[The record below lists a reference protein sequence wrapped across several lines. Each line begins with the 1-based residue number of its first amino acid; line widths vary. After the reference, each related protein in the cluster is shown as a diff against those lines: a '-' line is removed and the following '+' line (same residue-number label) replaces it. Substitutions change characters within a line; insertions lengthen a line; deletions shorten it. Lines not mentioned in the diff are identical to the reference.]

1 MVELS
6 QRARSNGHHQTWPST
21 SGMPLGVGNRL
32 RARSELTSV
41 HSTQQNKL
49 LINNEWRPA
58 ASGKTM
64 DVVNPA
70 TEEVI
75 ASVPAAE
82 AADLDAAVAAAR
94 AALDGPWGTMSAR
107 ERGRLVR
114 KLGDRLMERADEVA
128 RLETL
133 HNGKPI
139 SESRHIEI
147 PAAAECFEYYAGWS
161 DKVMGETI
169 PVKGNY
175 LTYTLREP
183 IGVVAAIVPWNFPL
197 LLAVVEGGAGAG
209 VRQHRHPEAGE
220 PDAADRAGARRD
232 RGRGRAAARRAQRHY
247 RRRLEGRSGARRA
260 SRHRQ
265 DRVHRRHQHRQ
276 GRSCASAADTLKKI
290 TLELGGKSPNIVL
303 ADADIEAAI
312 RGATIGIFYG
322 KGEVCAAGSRLL
334 VDRSIK
340 DEFIDKLSARAKKMV
355 PGDPMDPKT
364 RFGAISSKKQLETV
378 LRYVE
383 TGKKRRR
390 DARRRR
396 AAGGHRH
403 RQGLLRPADGV
414 RRRQAGD
421 DDLARGDLRPG
432 ARRDRVRRSRR
443 GDRDRERHARTA
455 LAAGV
460 WTRDIKKA
468 HYVAR
473 KLQAGT
479 VWINTYNVYDTAAPF
494 GGYKQSGFGRE
505 MSAHAL
511 EHYTQVKSVWVDLN
525 L

>member
-1 MVELS
+1 M
-6 QRARSNGHHQTWPST
+6 QHN
-21 SGMPLGVGNRL
+21 
-32 RARSELTSV
+32 
-41 HSTQQNKL
+41 L
-49 LINNEWRPA
+49 LINNEWRAA

-75 ASVPAAE
+75 ARVASADRE
-82 AADLDAAVAAAR
+82 DLDHAVKAAR
-94 AALDGPWGTMSAR
+94 AALDGSWGQLSAR

-114 KLGDRLMERADEVA
+114 RLGERLLERVDEVA

-139 SESRHIEI
+139 MESRNIEI
-147 PAAAECFEYYAGWS
+147 PAAAECFEYYGGWS

-183 IGVVAAIVPWNFPL
+183 VGVVAAIVPWNFPL
-197 LLAVVEGGAGAG
+197 LLASWKVAPALACGNTVILKPASQTPLTALALGEVAIEVGLPPGVLNVLTGPGSQLGQSIVEHPGINKIAFTGDTSTGKGIMRGAA
-209 VRQHRHPEAGE
+209 E
-220 PDAADRAGARRD
+220 
-232 RGRGRAAARRAQRHY
+232 
-247 RRRLEGRSGARRA
+247 
-260 SRHRQ
+260 
-265 DRVHRRHQHRQ
+265 
-276 GRSCASAADTLKKI
+276 TLKKI

-303 ADADIEAAI
+303 ADADVDAAI

-334 VDRSIK
+334 VDKSIK
-340 DEFIDKLSARAKKMV
+340 NEFVDKLAARARKMTA
-355 PGDPMDPKT
+355 GDPMDPKT
-364 RFGAISSKKQLETV
+364 RFGALSSRKQMETV
-378 LRYVE
+378 LRYIESGKQEGATLVAGGARTDIG
-383 TGKKRRR
+383 TGKGYFVQPTVFADVRP
-390 DARRRR
+390 DMTIAREEIFGPVLASIEFADVDEAIAR
-396 AAGGHRH
+396 ANDTQYG
-403 RQGLLRPADGV
+403 
-414 RRRQAGD
+414 
-421 DDLARGDLRPG
+421 
-432 ARRDRVRRSRR
+432 
-443 GDRDRERHARTA
+443 
-455 LAAGV
+455 LAAGI

-494 GGYKQSGFGRE
+494 GGYKHSGFGRE

-511 EHYTQVKSVWVDLN
+511 EHYTQIKSVWVDLN

>member
-1 MVELS
+1 MATTTVE
-6 QRARSNGHHQTWPST
+6 QK
-21 SGMPLGVGNRL
+21 
-32 RARSELTSV
+32 
-41 HSTQQNKL
+41 KL
-49 LINNEWRPA
+49 LINNEWRPS

-64 DVVNPA
+64 EVINPA
-70 TEEVI
+70 TEEAI
-75 ASVPAAE
+75 AAVA
-82 AADLDAAVAAAR
+82 AADAADVDAAVASAR

-114 KLGDRLMERADEVA
+114 QLADRLLERADDIA

-169 PVKGNY
+169 PVKGNH

-183 IGVVAAIVPWNFPL
+183 VGVVAAIVPWNFPL
-197 LLAVVEGGAGAG
+197 LLAAWKVAPALACGNTVILKPASQTPLTALALGEIALDIGLPAG
-209 VRQHRHPEAGE
+209 VLNIITG
-220 PDAADRAGARRD
+220 
-232 RGRGRAAARRAQRHY
+232 
-247 RRRLEGRSGARRA
+247 SGATVGQALVEHPGIDKIAFTGDTSTGKAIMR
-260 SRHRQ
+260 
-265 DRVHRRHQHRQ
+265 
-276 GRSCASAADTLKKI
+276 SAADTLKKI

-303 ADADIEAAI
+303 ADADVDAAI

-340 DEFIDKLSARAKKMV
+340 SEFIDKLAARAKKMV
-355 PGDPMDPKT
+355 PGDPLDPKT
-364 RFGAISSKKQLETV
+364 RFGAIASKKQLETV

-383 TGKKRRR
+383 SGKTEG
-390 DARRRR
+390 ATLV
-396 AAGGHRH
+396 AGG
-403 RQGLLRPADGV
+403 
-414 RRRQAGD
+414 
-421 DDLARGDLRPG
+421 
-432 ARRDRVRRSRR
+432 
-443 GDRDRERHARTA
+443 ARTDIGTGRGYFMQPTVFA
-455 LAAGV
+455 DVKPEMTIAREEIFGPVLAAIDFADLDEAIARANDSPYGLAAGV

-479 VWINTYNVYDTAAPF
+479 VWVNTYNVYDTAAPF

-505 MSAHAL
+505 MSAHAI
-511 EHYTQVKSVWVDLN
+511 EHYTQIKSVWIDLN
-525 L
+525 T

>member
-1 MVELS
+1 MAD
-6 QRARSNGHHQTWPST
+6 Q
-21 SGMPLGVGNRL
+21 
-32 RARSELTSV
+32 
-41 HSTQQNKL
+41 L
-49 LINNEWRPA
+49 LINNEWRTSA
-58 ASGKTM
+58 TGKTM

-70 TEEVI
+70 TEEVVAQVPSAA
-75 ASVPAAE
+75 AS
-82 AADLDAAVAAAR
+82 DLDAAVSAAR
-94 AALDGPWGTMSAR
+94 TAFEGPWARLSAR

-114 KLGDRLMERADEVA
+114 KLGERLLERADEVA

-147 PAAAECFEYYAGWS
+147 PAAAECFEYYGGWS

-175 LTYTLREP
+175 LAYSLREP
-183 IGVVAAIVPWNFPL
+183 LGVVAAIVPWNFPL
-197 LLAVVEGGAGAG
+197 LLASWKVAPALACGNTVILKPASQTPLTALALGEIAIEVGLPPGVLNVLTGPGAELGQAIVEHPGIDKIAFTGDTSTGKGIMRGAAG
-209 VRQHRHPEAGE
+209 
-220 PDAADRAGARRD
+220 
-232 RGRGRAAARRAQRHY
+232 
-247 RRRLEGRSGARRA
+247 
-260 SRHRQ
+260 
-265 DRVHRRHQHRQ
+265 
-276 GRSCASAADTLKKI
+276 TLKRI

-303 ADADIEAAI
+303 ADADIESAI

-340 DEFIDKLSARAKKMV
+340 SEFIDKLAARVKKMTA
-355 PGDPMDPKT
+355 GDPMDPKT
-364 RFGAISSKKQLETV
+364 RFGALSSRKQLETV
-378 LRYVE
+378 LRYIDAGKREGATLVAGGARTDIG
-383 TGKKRRR
+383 TGKGYFVQPTVFA
-390 DARRRR
+390 DVQPAMTIAREEIFGPVLAAIEFSDIDEAIAR
-396 AAGGHRH
+396 ANDTQYG
-403 RQGLLRPADGV
+403 
-414 RRRQAGD
+414 
-421 DDLARGDLRPG
+421 
-432 ARRDRVRRSRR
+432 
-443 GDRDRERHARTA
+443 

-525 L
+525 M